1 MKKEIKLLAIGN
13 SFSVDALQYF
23 YQIASS
29 LGIERIEIGNLYIGS
44 CSLERHLRNITNEVP
59 EYTYYTNYDGTWV
72 EHPEH
77 TVNAAILIFP
87 ASSSSFSSR
96 GVLLSVSSEA

>member
-29 LGIERIEIGNLYIGS
+29 LGVNDITIGNLYIGS
-44 CSLERHLRNITNEVP
+44 CSLETHLNNI
-59 EYTYYTNYDGTWV
+59 
-72 EHPEH
+72 
-77 TVNAAILIFP
+77 
-87 ASSSSFSSR
+87 
-96 GVLLSVSSEA
+96 

>member
-29 LGIERIEIGNLYIGS
+29 LGINDIIIGNLYIGS
-44 CSLERHLRNITNEVP
+44 CSLEIHLNNILNKLP
-59 EYTYYTNYDGTWV
+59 KYTYYTNTNGEWV
-72 EHPEH
+72 EYVDH
-77 TVNAAILIFP
+77 T
-87 ASSSSFSSR
+87 S
-96 GVLLSVSSEA
+96 

>member
-44 CSLERHLRNITNEVP
+44 CSLERHLKNITNEF
-59 EYTYYTNYDGTWV
+59 
-72 EHPEH
+72 
-77 TVNAAILIFP
+77 I
-87 ASSSSFSSR
+87 
-96 GVLLSVSSEA
+96 